1 MLTIADIE
9 STLALEDS
17 DQKVQAIARLMRLA
31 SEDLLENFD
40 YLEVEPQED
49 NSLVISLPSSI
60 QIILD
65 TMEDDD
71 MSYELTIY
79 HNGQFISGGFTLL
92 NEADADRL
100 DSLFLE

>member
-1 MLTIADIE
+1 MLTVENIE
-9 STLALEDS
+9 STLAIKDS
-17 DQKVQAIARLMRLA
+17 DQKVQAIAKLMRLV

-40 YLEVEPQED
+40 HLEVEPQED
-49 NSLVISLPSSI
+49 DSLLITLPSSI
-60 QIILD
+60 KVLLD

-71 MSYELTIY
+71 MSYECTIY
-79 HNGQFISGGFTLL
+79 HNGQFIPGGFTLL

>member
-40 YLEVEPQED
+40 HIEVEPQED
-49 NSLVISLPSSI
+49 DSLLITLPSSI

-71 MSYELTIY
+71 MSYECTIY
-79 HNGQFISGGFTLL
+79 HNGQFIPGGFTLL